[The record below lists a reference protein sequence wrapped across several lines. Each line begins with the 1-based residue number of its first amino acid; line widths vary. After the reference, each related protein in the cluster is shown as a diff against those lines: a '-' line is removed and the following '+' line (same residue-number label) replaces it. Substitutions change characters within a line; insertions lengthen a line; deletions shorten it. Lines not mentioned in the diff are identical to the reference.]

1 MGIARYWRYSKER
14 MAELIAAGRI
24 IQTAPGTVP
33 KYKRYLDEMPGR
45 PVQDLWD
52 DIQSLAGMGASDTE
66 RSEYPTQKPELLL
79 ERILRTVTDE
89 DDLVVDFFIGSGTTA
104 AVAQKLGRRW
114 IGCDINKGAIQT
126 TAKRLQSVIG
136 EQLDAA
142 ARTHKK
148 NAQGSLLVDAPAED
162 AAPAPTQ
169 HAFTVWRVND
179 YDLQIQH
186 NEAVNLACEHLGVTR
201 NRADGFFDGTRGQNL
216 VKIIPFGHPL
226 SPLDLDEIRR
236 ELDARPDETR
246 SVTVVSLGIEAQARV
261 WVDGW
266 NRTRRG
272 SGAVN
277 AIDVIELRTDERY
290 GRVIRHEPAKARV
303 SIARKGSSIHVVIK
317 DFVSP
322 SILER
327 LAAQAGVLAPDV
339 DDWRAMVDCVMIDP
353 AWDGN
358 VFNVALSDIPERK
371 TDLVAGDYEL
381 PAPPGETI
389 VAVKIIDMLGEEVM
403 VTKEVQVP
411 A

>member
-1 MGIARYWRYSKER
+1 M
-14 MAELIAAGRI
+14 
-24 IQTAPGTVP
+24 
-33 KYKRYLDEMPGR
+33 
-45 PVQDLWD
+45 
-52 DIQSLAGMGASDTE
+52 
-66 RSEYPTQKPELLL
+66 
-79 ERILRTVTDE
+79 
-89 DDLVVDFFIGSGTTA
+89 
-104 AVAQKLGRRW
+104 
-114 IGCDINKGAIQT
+114 
-126 TAKRLQSVIG
+126 
-136 EQLDAA
+136 
-142 ARTHKK
+142 
-148 NAQGSLLVDAPAED
+148 
-162 AAPAPTQ
+162 
-169 HAFTVWRVND
+169 ND

-266 NRTRRG
+266 NRSRRG
-272 SGAVN
+272 SGGVN

-290 GRVIRHEPAKARV
+290 GRVIRHVPASARA
-303 SIARKGSSIHVVIK
+303 SITRKGPNIHVVIK

-371 TDLVAGDYEL
+371 TDLVAGEYQL
-381 PAPPGETI
+381 PAAAGTTT
-389 VAVKIIDMLGEEVM
+389 VAVKIIDMLGEEVL
-403 VTKEVQVP
+403 VTKEV
-411 A
+411 